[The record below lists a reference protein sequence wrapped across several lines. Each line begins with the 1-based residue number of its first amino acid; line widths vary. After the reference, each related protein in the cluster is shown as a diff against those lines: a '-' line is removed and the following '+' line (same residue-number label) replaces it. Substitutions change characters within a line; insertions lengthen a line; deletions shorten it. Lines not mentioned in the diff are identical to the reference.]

1 MGLFSGRI
9 TSFVAP
15 AKPVP
20 STLGGEVIRPSV
32 DHTPFM
38 GAAGEALLAA
48 YNECGALVEAGK
60 GARVSVKWP
69 QQILDARG
77 KLRTGKFDNDLLR
90 ALSID
95 LVADLHGE
103 AEYVSGGIDVIFDSS
118 AAEGAMLYAQPRR
131 GTMDVGPIVLGRGTV
146 SLIERTANAVG
157 MSPSR
162 GVARSPETTLV
173 RLLTEYTFLA
183 KSPTAEAV
191 AADNDEAEATA
202 DAEGADME

>member
-173 RLLTEYTFLA
+173 RLLTEYNLVA
-183 KSPTAEAV
+183 KPTAEAV

>member
-1 MGLFSGRI
+1 MGFFSGRI
-9 TSFVAP
+9 ASFSAP
-15 AKPVP
+15 AKPEP
-20 STLGGEVIRPSV
+20 KTLGGEVIRPSV

-38 GAAGEALLAA
+38 GVAGEALLSA

-69 QQILDARG
+69 QECLDARG
-77 KLRTGKFDNDLLR
+77 KLRTGKADNDLLR

-103 AEYVSGGIDVIFDSS
+103 AEYVSGGLDVCFDSS
-118 AAEGAMLYAQPRR
+118 AAEGAMLYVQPRR
-131 GTMDVGPIVLGRGTV
+131 GAMDVGPIVLGRGTV

-173 RLLTEYTFLA
+173 RLLTEYSFVAT
-183 KSPTAEAV
+183 PTIEAAAE
-191 AADNDEAEATA
+191 DNDEAEAA
-202 DAEGADME
+202 SDAEGADME

>member
-1 MGLFSGRI
+1 MGFFSGRI
-9 TSFVAP
+9 ASFSAP
-15 AKPVP
+15 AKPEP
-20 STLGGEVIRPSV
+20 KTLGGEVIRPSV

-38 GAAGEALLAA
+38 GVAGEALLSA

-69 QQILDARG
+69 QEVLDARG
-77 KLRTGKFDNDLLR
+77 KLRTGKADNDLLR

-103 AEYVSGGIDVIFDSS
+103 AEYVSGGLDVCFDSS
-118 AAEGAMLYAQPRR
+118 AAEGAMLYVQPRR
-131 GTMDVGPIVLGRGTV
+131 GAMDVGPIVLGRGTV

-173 RLLTEYTFLA
+173 RLLTEYNIVEKEVGETPVLA
-183 KSPTAEAV
+183 NDDAQASV
-191 AADNDEAEATA
+191 DAD
-202 DAEGADME
+202 GQDME

>member
-9 TSFVAP
+9 TSFSAP
-15 AKPVP
+15 AKPEP
-20 STLGGEVIRPSV
+20 KTLGGEVIRPSV

-38 GAAGEALLAA
+38 GIAGEALLSA

-69 QQILDARG
+69 AGVLAARPQRAT
-77 KLRTGKFDNDLLR
+77 KRADNDLLR

-103 AEYVSGGIDVIFDSS
+103 AEYVSGGLDVCFDSS
-118 AAEGAMLYAQPRR
+118 AAEGAMLYVQPRR
-131 GTMDVGPIVLGRGTV
+131 GAMDVGPIVLGRGTV
-146 SLIERTANAVG
+146 SLIERTAKAVG

-162 GVARSPETTLV
+162 GVARSVETTLE
-173 RLLTEYTFLA
+173 RLLTEYNLVA
-183 KSPTAEAV
+183 KPTAETV
-191 AADNDEAEATA
+191 AEANDDAQASVDA
-202 DAEGADME
+202 DGQDME

>member
-1 MGLFSGRI
+1 MGYFSGRI
-9 TSFVAP
+9 TSFSAP

-20 STLGGEVIRPSV
+20 TTLGGEVIRPSV

-38 GAAGEALLAA
+38 GVAGEALLSA

-60 GARVSVKWP
+60 GARVYVKWP
-69 QQILDARG
+69 QDILDARPQLAT
-77 KLRTGKFDNDLLR
+77 KRADNDLLR
-90 ALSID
+90 ALSFD

-103 AEYVSGGIDVIFDSS
+103 AAYVSGGLDVCFDRP
-118 AAEGAMLYAQPRR
+118 AAEGAMLYVQPRR
-131 GTMDVGPIVLGRGTV
+131 GAMDVGPIVLGRGTV

-173 RLLTEYTFLA
+173 RLLTEYNLVA
-183 KSPTAEAV
+183 KPIVETV
-191 AADNDEAEATA
+191 AKDNDEAEATA